1 MQDTA
6 TKKKTPVSWYIWL
19 VIWIIPLIATFVTFD
34 ADPWGASVAIIGTG
48 GLVIL
53 MLVKPKWVLPWFCV
67 VFILDLLGMAT
78 IYTEEGTISMGS
90 GYIGTLI
97 KELIFLGYLLLS
109 NNAKKHQGRFQA
121 NTKPAEAIESNI
133 AKDEA

>member
-1 MQDTA
+1 MQDTV

-19 VIWIIPLIATFVTFD
+19 AFWIIPLIASFVMFD
-34 ADPWGASVAIIGTG
+34 ADPWGTGLAIIGTG

-67 VFILDLLGMAT
+67 FFVLDLLGIAT

-90 GYIGTLI
+90 GHIGTTI

-109 NNAKKHQGRFQA
+109 DNAKKHQGRFQA
-121 NTKPAEAIESNI
+121 KTKPAEANEPKI